1 MNVNKSIRVFIAVG
15 IALLGTG
22 AQPAAPSALAGSGAG
37 GLAGCMTFTPPPN
50 GPFSV
55 GDSYSEA
62 GLTLTGS
69 PFHLS
74 DGSETSTGRASKSAS
89 SHAGGSPP
97 EMQLN
102 NLVVATSTLSFPF
115 TKIEFKYAER
125 GGNLNLSINGEP
137 ANFDNFADM
146 NGAMLGGVHVA
157 VTGGNG
163 QDSGEVTLY
172 GEISSFGIGGQ
183 ELWIDDLC
191 FTDAVDPIGN
201 QPIITK
207 SDLGD
212 APDSANH
219 FGSPY
224 ANTAYA
230 FPATV
235 LGKFPSTFDPATAP
249 PAQGQGPKHLST
261 AHMWLGAAV
270 TAENEADQ
278 PPDSDGFT
286 NILNGGADLADM
298 DRADDGWLNRYTAVF
313 TDCETTELVV
323 RVTRSSMPLPPT
335 MGNLFLNV
343 WFDGMG
349 AQSTQPRDGDWQD
362 FKDCAGTP
370 GLPPGVAREWI
381 VQDAPIPMIPANS
394 AQVFT
399 ITTNLVP
406 NNSPTLTHWLRFSL
420 SEQPAITR
428 TSADDADGRGPV
440 NGFRMGETEDY
451 LYESPP
457 PPPPPPPAGKTDLGD
472 APDNTNHWGSANTAY
487 TFPVLTPGRYPTV
500 WNSGVALDPSG
511 PIHQNSAIEGILGM
525 NITREDE
532 ADLGPDADV
541 VNNIK
546 TGGID
551 SANYDQAD
559 DGWLNPGAPFPNCAT
574 TTLKVRVRRGP
585 AAVMPT
591 MILNVFFDGNR
602 DGDWNDIG
610 QCPPDAAGVAQR
622 SNEWIVQNWVVNM
635 TGIPLGGFFDYTVP
649 TRLILNTAPTLTHW
663 VRFTLSDSPAVID
676 ATLVPPRADGRG
688 PQQPGFFKNG
698 ETEDYIVEGQN
709 PQGQPG
715 VLTID
720 KSVINPFGP
729 NTAGKVIT
737 YVIELQHT
745 GGTLAAS
752 TTLTDPLP
760 AQVIPVGLPI
770 VSNPIP
776 SAGPLVASLAGNLIT
791 WNGWVNPGGKI
802 RIEQPVRVKPCFGN
816 GANVIANKAYALQT
830 ATAGGGVI
838 SDQVDIDEFCSHIIV
853 WGGGGVTFTTH
864 LATPYV
870 LPGDIMSVSVSFT
883 NTASV
888 PAPLRVSLNGLPPGQ
903 PRFLA
908 PEKATAA
915 ADLCPGPGAE
925 QVVVP
930 ANGGTAQR
938 VYAVRVPNDRS
949 LSFWTQPGDLD
960 GDGTFD
966 AALRMSFFDIF
977 TEVNLSAN
985 PDDALAQYACRATTI
1000 SANFVQTDL
1009 GDAPDSSNHPAAGM
1023 SAYPGPV
1030 AASFPSVFD
1039 PATGTPSGPR
1049 HWRPWHFHLGPRVSV
1064 ERDAD
1069 LFPDQDAPFTNL
1081 RPALN
1086 QKDLDNYDD
1095 GVALGALAFQNC
1107 QIATIPIQVFID
1119 PVAKTWMISNT
1130 LQGYVNVWLDSNR
1143 DGDWNDTYTC
1153 PPGTGGPGPF
1163 ALDHIAIN
1171 HPINPASL
1179 AIGLNTIFVTTGRV
1193 NWTGNAPAWLRV
1205 TLTTVPISLPLSAS
1219 LGGSLVNFSDGRGEN
1234 YRLGETEDYL
1244 YRDPAAQP
1252 AGTVDVQIKKSGEQ
1266 VHSTGMPITPGQMSP
1281 NANSALCCL
1290 DDDSDD
1296 DGVPDTAITVWS
1308 MEFSNQGT
1316 DISTKTIRIRESPTL
1331 AWSVAR
1337 AVVIGP
1343 NGTPEPDGFTADRKG
1358 WDGTIKGN
1366 GVYRMLL
1373 AMTRTAMVE
1382 TEIVTNTVTITATG
1396 DIDPA
1401 DNEAGAVVVV
1411 QGALQTPLLTGPG
1424 NGSIC
1429 TGTFTVTG
1437 WANPGAL
1444 VRLYIDGAEI
1454 LSATA
1459 PPAGNW
1465 AFPVSG
1471 LANGMRI
1478 LSATAQAGMVVLASA
1493 DMKVFVDDSLSY
1505 SPLSLSFTD
1514 PAGVSHRPVDGNG
1527 RTDDGGWVLNLHPF
1541 TTYTISVRTCCRNDP
1556 NAAITVRF
1564 GPTDTVT
1571 LTDPDFDGLFEGVYT
1586 TGMRT
1591 SLNMVISVTCF
1602 GIIRSSD
1609 GTVLI
1614 DPFGYVTDINT
1625 SALLSGAT
1633 VTNYELQGALYNP
1646 WNAPAYGQI
1655 NPQVTLADGFYS
1667 FFTPPGTYQIGVT
1680 RAGYQSHRSADIV
1693 VTNALVR
1700 YDVALTPVP
1709 SGTVT
1714 QYVLLLEN
1722 GPSPQV
1728 VRVKPGSVVQFTNM
1742 GVRESPTR
1750 CCRNG
1755 KPYGPEG
1762 TTAWDSGMLAPGES
1776 FSVAFDELGEFAY
1789 ENGLGGGVIIVDLGG
1804 TAFLPM
1810 ARR

>member
-22 AQPAAPSALAGSGAG
+22 AQPVAPSALAGSPGG
-37 GLAGCMTFTPPPN
+37 GLVGCMTFTPPPN

-55 GDSYSEA
+55 GDSYSES

-74 DGSETSTGRASKSAS
+74 DGSGTSLGRASKSDS

-102 NLVVATSTLSFPF
+102 NITVETSTVSLSLNF
-115 TKIEFKYAER
+115 TKIEWKYAER
-125 GGNLNLSINGEP
+125 GGNINLSINGEL
-137 ANFDNFADM
+137 ANFENFADM
-146 NGAMLGGVHVA
+146 NGALLGGVHVA

-163 QDSGEVTLY
+163 QDNGEVTLY

-201 QPIITK
+201 QPINTK

-349 AQSTQPRDGDWQD
+349 NQPLLPSDGDWQD
-362 FKDCAGTP
+362 LKDCPNGT
-370 GLPPGVAREWI
+370 GVPAFAREWI
-381 VQDAPIPMIPANS
+381 VRDAPIPMIPTNS

-420 SEQPAITR
+420 SEQQAITR

-487 TFPVLTPGRYPTV
+487 TFPALTPGRYPTV

-574 TTLKVRVRRGP
+574 TTLKVRVRKGP

-649 TRLILNTAPTLTHW
+649 TRLILNSAPTLTHW
-663 VRFTLSDSPAVID
+663 VRFTLSDGPAVLDTALIP
-676 ATLVPPRADGRG
+676 ARADGRG
-688 PQQPGFFKNG
+688 PLQPGFFKNG
-698 ETEDYIVEGQN
+698 ETEDYIIEGQN

-720 KSVINPFGP
+720 KSVINPFGA
-729 NTAGKVIT
+729 NTAGKIIT

-760 AQVIPVGLPI
+760 AQVIPVGLPV

-791 WNGWVNPGGKI
+791 WNGWINPGGKI
-802 RIEQPVRVKPCFGN
+802 RIEQPVRVKPCFGAGPRTITN
-816 GANVIANKAYALQT
+816 RAYALQT

-838 SDQVDIDEFCSHIIV
+838 ADQVDIDEFCLNGV
-853 WGGGGVTFTTH
+853 AWGGGITYTTQ

-870 LPGDIMSVSVSFT
+870 LPGDIMIVRAIYT
-883 NTASV
+883 NTTNI
-888 PAPLRVSLNGLPPGQ
+888 PIPLRVSLNGLPPGQ

-908 PEKATAA
+908 PEKP
-915 ADLCPGPGAE
+915 DVELDRCPGPDAE
-925 QVVVP
+925 RVVVP
-930 ANGGTAQR
+930 PNGSAQR
-938 VYAVRVPNDRS
+938 VYSVRVPNGRPLDI
-949 LSFWTQPGDLD
+949 WTQPGDVD

-977 TEVNLSAN
+977 TEVNLASN
-985 PDDALAQYACRATTI
+985 PDAELSQFACRATTV
-1000 SANFVQTDL
+1000 SANYAQTDL
-1009 GDAPDSSNHPAAGM
+1009 GDAPDGSNHPAAGM
-1023 SAYPGPV
+1023 SAYPAIP
-1030 AASFPSVFD
+1030 ASFPTVFD

-1069 LFPDQDAPFTNL
+1069 MFPDQDAPFTNL
-1081 RPALN
+1081 RPAAD

-1095 GVALGALAFQNC
+1095 GIAPGALAFQNC
-1107 QIATIPIQVFID
+1107 QISTFPVQVFID
-1119 PVAKTWMISNT
+1119 PAARTWMISTT
-1130 LQGYVNVWLDSNR
+1130 LQGYLNVWLDSNQ
-1143 DGDWNDTYTC
+1143 DGDWDDTYDC
-1153 PPGTGGPGPF
+1153 SGTAQGAF

-1171 HPINPASL
+1171 RPINPASL
-1179 AIGLNTIFVTTGRV
+1179 AIGMNTIFVTTGRV
-1193 NWTGNAPAWLRV
+1193 RRPNTNPAWMRV

-1219 LGGSLVNFSDGRGEN
+1219 LGGGIVNYSDGRGEN

-1252 AGTVDVQIKKSGEQ
+1252 NGTVDVQITKHGEQ
-1266 VHSTGMPITPGQMSP
+1266 VRFTGAPITPGLNSP
-1281 NANSALCCL
+1281 NPSSALCCL

-1296 DGVPDTAITVWS
+1296 DGVPDTAIIVWS
-1308 MEFSNQGT
+1308 MEFNNKGT
-1316 DISTKTIRIRESPTL
+1316 DTTTKTIRIRESPTL

-1343 NGTPEPDGFTADRKG
+1343 NGVPEPDGFTADRKG

-1366 GVYRMLL
+1366 ANYRMLL
-1373 AMTRTAMVE
+1373 AMTRTVMAE
-1382 TEIVTNTVTITATG
+1382 TEIVTNTVVVSATG
-1396 DIDPA
+1396 DIDLSNNDA
-1401 DNEAGAVVVV
+1401 SAVVVV
-1411 QGALQTPLLTGPG
+1411 PGALQTPGLTGPG
-1424 NGSIC
+1424 DGTIC

-1437 WANPGAL
+1437 WASPGAL
-1444 VRLYIDGAEI
+1444 VRLFVDGAEI
-1454 LSATA
+1454 LSATS
-1459 PPAGNW
+1459 PVSGIW
-1465 AFPVSG
+1465 ALPVSG

-1478 LSATAQAGMVVLASA
+1478 LSATAQAGLMVLASV
-1493 DMKVFVDDSLSY
+1493 DMKVFVDDSLAY
-1505 SPLSLSFTD
+1505 SPLSLRFTD
-1514 PAGVSHRPVDGNG
+1514 PAGIWHRPVGLTG
-1527 RTDDGGWVLNLHPF
+1527 RTDDGGWALSLHPF
-1541 TTYTISVRTCCRNDP
+1541 TAYTITVRSCCQNDP
-1556 NAAITVRF
+1556 NAAITVKF

-1571 LTDPDFDGLFEGVYT
+1571 LTDPDADGLFEGVYT
-1586 TGMRT
+1586 TGNRT
-1591 SLNMVISVTCF
+1591 TLNMVISVTCF
-1602 GIIRSSD
+1602 GIIKSSD

-1614 DPFGYVTDINT
+1614 DPFGYVTDITT

-1646 WNAPAYGQI
+1646 WNAAAYGQI

-1709 SGTVT
+1709 AGPVT
-1714 QYVLLLEN
+1714 HEVMLLES
-1722 GPSPQV
+1722 GPFPQV
-1728 VRVKPGSVVQFTNM
+1728 VRVKPSSVVKFTNWT
-1742 GVRESPTR
+1742 VRESPTR
-1750 CCRNG
+1750 CCRGG
-1755 KPYGPEG
+1755 KPYRPEG

-1776 FSVAFDELGEFAY
+1776 FSVVFDELGVFEY
-1789 ENGLGGGVIIVDLGG
+1789 DSEL
-1804 TAFLPM
+1804 
-1810 ARR
+1810 

>member
-1 MNVNKSIRVFIAVG
+1 MNVQKSIRVL
-15 IALLGTG
+15 IALGISFLSAGV
-22 AQPAAPSALAGSGAG
+22 QPAAQTATAVNRAG
-37 GLAGCMTFTPPPN
+37 GLIGCMTFTPPPN

-55 GDSYSEA
+55 GDSYSES
-62 GLTLTGS
+62 GLTLVGQ
-69 PFHLS
+69 PFHFS
-74 DGSETSTGRASKSAS
+74 DWSDSSAGKGSKSDSA
-89 SHAGGSPP
+89 HAGGSPP

-102 NLVVATSTLSFPF
+102 NIVVETSTVSLNF
-115 TKIEFKYAER
+115 TKIEWKYAER
-125 GGNLNLSINGEP
+125 GGNLNLSINGEL
-137 ANFDNFADM
+137 AIFDNFAEM

-201 QPIITK
+201 QPINTK

-235 LGKFPSTFDPATAP
+235 LGKFPTTFDPATAP
-249 PAQGQGPKHLST
+249 PIQGQGPKHLSI

-270 TAENEADQ
+270 TAESEADQ
-278 PPDSDGFT
+278 LPDSDGAT
-286 NILNGGADLADM
+286 NILNLGADLADM
-298 DRADDGWLNRYTAVF
+298 DRADDGWLNRWTAVF

-335 MGNLFLNV
+335 LTNLFLNV

-349 AQSTQPRDGDWQD
+349 NQPTLPSDGDWQD
-362 FKDCAGTP
+362 LKDCPNGS
-370 GLPPGVAREWI
+370 GVPAFAREWI
-381 VQDAPIPMIPANS
+381 VQDAPIPIIPTNS
-394 AQVFT
+394 SQVFT
-399 ITTNLVP
+399 ITTRLVP
-406 NNSPTLTHWLRFSL
+406 NNTPTLTHWLRFSL
-420 SEQPAITR
+420 SELQAVTISTP
-428 TSADDADGRGPV
+428 DDADGRGPV
-440 NGFRMGETEDY
+440 NAFRMGETEDY

-472 APDNTNHWGSANTAY
+472 APDNTNHWGSTNTAY
-487 TFPVLTPGRYPTV
+487 TFPLLTPGRYPTV

-511 PIHQNSAIEGILGM
+511 PKHQNSALEGILGM

-532 ADLGPDADV
+532 ADIGPDADV

-585 AAVMPT
+585 AAIMPT
-591 MILNVFFDGNR
+591 MLLNVFFDGNR
-602 DGDWNDIG
+602 DGDWADIRP
-610 QCPPDAAGVAQR
+610 CPPDATGAAPS

-635 TGIPLGGFFDYTVP
+635 TGIPLGGFFDYNVP

-676 ATLVPPRADGRG
+676 SALAPPRADGRG
-688 PQQPGFFKNG
+688 PLQPGFFKNG
-698 ETEDYIVEGQN
+698 ETEDYIIEGQH

-720 KSVINPFGP
+720 KSVINPFGA
-729 NTAGKVIT
+729 NTAGKIIT

-745 GGTLAAS
+745 GGTLAA
-752 TTLTDPLP
+752 TTILTDPLP
-760 AQVIPVGLPI
+760 AQVIPVGLPS

-791 WNGWVNPGGKI
+791 WNGWLSPGGKI

-816 GANVIANKAYALQT
+816 GPRVITNKAYALQT

-838 SDQVDIDEFCSHIIV
+838 SDQVDIDEFCSSVIV
-853 WGGGGVTFTTH
+853 WGGGGLTFTTH
-864 LATPYV
+864 IATPFV
-870 LPGDIMSVSVSFT
+870 LPGDIMSVTVTFT
-883 NTASV
+883 NTASE
-888 PAPLRVSLNGLPPGQ
+888 PAPLRVGLNGLPPGQ
-903 PRFLA
+903 PYLGGRA
-908 PEKATAA
+908 S
-915 ADLCPGPGAE
+915 CPGPDATS
-925 QVVVP
+925 VVVP
-930 ANGGTAQR
+930 GNGGR
-938 VYAVRVPNDRS
+938 VDKIYAVRVPSGQS
-949 LSFWTQPGDLD
+949 LGALSPAGDWD

-977 TEVNLSAN
+977 TEVNLAAD
-985 PDDALAQYACRATTI
+985 PDSDAAEYACRAVKL
-1000 SANFVQTDL
+1000 SANIVKTDL
-1009 GDAPDSSNHPAAGM
+1009 GDAPDSSNHPGAGM

-1039 PATGTPSGPR
+1039 LATGTPSGPR

-1081 RPALN
+1081 RPPLD

-1107 QIATIPIQVFID
+1107 QVATIPVQVFID
-1119 PVAKTWMISNT
+1119 PAAKTWMISNT

-1143 DGDWNDTYTC
+1143 DGDWDDSYGC

-1171 HPINPASL
+1171 RPINPAAL

-1193 NWTGNAPAWLRV
+1193 NWSGNAPAWMRA
-1205 TLTTVPISLPLSAS
+1205 TLTTQPISLPLSAS

-1244 YRDPAAQP
+1244 YRDPAIQP
-1252 AGTVDVQIKKSGEQ
+1252 TGTVDVQITKHGEQ

-1281 NANSALCCL
+1281 NASSALCCL
-1290 DDDSDD
+1290 DDDADN
-1296 DGVPDTAITVWS
+1296 DGIPDTAITVWS

-1316 DISTKTIRIRESPTL
+1316 DATTKTIRIRESPTL

-1343 NGTPEPDGFTADRKG
+1343 DGTPSTDGFTSDRKG

-1366 GVYRMLL
+1366 GTYRLL
-1373 AMTRTAMVE
+1373 MAMTRTAMVE
-1382 TEIVTNTVTITATG
+1382 TELVTNTVTIEATG
-1396 DIDPA
+1396 DTDPA
-1401 DNEAGAVVVV
+1401 DNEAGATVVVA
-1411 QGALQTPLLTGPG
+1411 GSLQVPLLTGPG
-1424 NGSIC
+1424 NGAIC

-1459 PPAGNW
+1459 PLAGNW
-1465 AFPVSG
+1465 AFAVSG

-1478 LSATAQAGMVVLASA
+1478 LSATAEAGMVVLASS

-1505 SPLSLSFTD
+1505 SPLSLRFTD
-1514 PAGVSHRPVDGNG
+1514 PAGISHRPVDVNG
-1527 RTDDGGWVLNLHPF
+1527 RTDDGGWILNLHPF
-1541 TTYTISVRTCCRNDP
+1541 TAYTITVRTCCRNDP
-1556 NAAITVRF
+1556 NAAITVKF

-1602 GIIRSSD
+1602 GIIKSSD

-1614 DPFGYVTDINT
+1614 DPFGYITDINT

-1633 VTNYELQGALYNP
+1633 VTNYELQGMLFNV

-1680 RAGYQSHRSADIV
+1680 RSGYQSHRSADIV

-1709 SGTVT
+1709 TGPVT
-1714 QYVLLLEN
+1714 HRVLLLES

-1728 VRVKPGSVVQFTNM
+1728 VRVKPSSVVQFTNWT
-1742 GVRESPTR
+1742 VRESPTR
-1750 CCRNG
+1750 CCRGGN
-1755 KPYGPEG
+1755 PYRPEVG
-1762 TTAWDSGMLAPGES
+1762 TAWDSGMLAPGES
-1776 FSVAFDELGEFAY
+1776 FSVVFDDVGVFEY
-1789 ENGLGGGVIIVDLGG
+1789 DDGLGGGVIVVDHGG

-1810 ARR
+1810 VRR